1 MIMPERLPEVLDPVA
16 FADKRRRLGGSIP
29 MSRLDRLEGL
39 VLDSSGQVE
48 VELVF
53 SKSGRIPVVEGTVK
67 AQMVLECQCCLG
79 PIDWPVTS
87 HLNLGIVSS
96 VDQAVALP
104 EHLEA
109 LLVDPGAEVALADIV
124 QDELLLAI
132 PAVPQHP
139 NCRLPQAAD
148 PTPERPNPFAD
159 LARLK
164 TKSSS

>member
-1 MIMPERLPEVLDPVA
+1 MIMPERLPEVVDPVA
-16 FADKRRRLGGSIP
+16 FSEKGRRLAGSIP
-29 MSRLDRLEGL
+29 VSRLDRLEGL
-39 VLDSSGQVE
+39 VLDPSGQVE

-67 AQMVLECQCCLG
+67 AQLTLECQCCLS
-79 PIDWPVTS
+79 PIDWPVES

-96 VDQAVALP
+96 VDAAVALP
-104 EHLEA
+104 ERLEA
-109 LLVDPGAEVALADIV
+109 LMVDPGAEVALADIV

-139 NCRLPQAAD
+139 NCRLPKAAD
-148 PTPERPNPFAD
+148 PMPERANPFAD